1 MVYFSP
7 CGGSPRGGPVKQFA
21 VIGAGRFGASVAK
34 TLSEQGCDVILIDN
48 NAERL
53 RALDDLVTQAIELDA
68 TDEKALAAAGI
79 AEVDAVVL
87 ALGRRMEESI
97 LITMLLK
104 EMGIK
109 QVIVKATSEAHY
121 KILTRIGADRIVF
134 PEREMGV
141 KVANSLINPT
151 ILDYIEV
158 APGYNI
164 IETRPPEDIVGKSLE
179 ESKARS
185 RYGVDIIALKRM
197 KPVLDAAGDSRLEEE
212 VTIVPHAHEVI
223 NENDTIIVIG
233 REDLLAEFR
242 R

>member
-1 MVYFSP
+1 M
-7 CGGSPRGGPVKQFA
+7 KQFA
-21 VIGAGRFGASVAK
+21 VIGAGRFGSSVAR
-34 TLSEQGCDVILIDN
+34 TFSEHGCDVILIDSDE
-48 NAERL
+48 ERL
-53 RALDDLVTQAIELDA
+53 RELDDVVTQALKLDA
-68 TDEKALAAAGI
+68 TDEKALKAAGI
-79 AEVDAVVL
+79 GDVDAAVL
-87 ALGRRMEESI
+87 GLGKDMEASI

-121 KILTRIGADRIVF
+121 KILTRLGADRIVF

-164 IETRPPEDIVGKSLE
+164 IETKPPDDIVGKTLE
-179 ESKARS
+179 ESKVRS
-185 RYGVDIIALKRM
+185 RYGVDIIAIKRM
-197 KPVLDAAGDSRLEEE
+197 KPVLDAGGDSHIEEE
-212 VTIVPHAHEVI
+212 VKIVPQSDDVI
-223 NENDTIIVIG
+223 NASDIIIVIG
-233 REDLLAEFR
+233 RENRLAQFR

>member
-1 MVYFSP
+1 M
-7 CGGSPRGGPVKQFA
+7 KQFA

-185 RYGVDIIALKRM
+185 RYGVDILALKRM

>member
-1 MVYFSP
+1 M
-7 CGGSPRGGPVKQFA
+7 KQFA
-21 VIGAGRFGASVAK
+21 VIGAGRFGASVAR
-34 TLSEQGCDVILIDN
+34 TLSEQGCDVILIDHDE
-48 NAERL
+48 ERL
-53 RALDDLVTQAIELDA
+53 HALDGIVSQAIELDA
-68 TDEKALAAAGI
+68 TDEKALNAAGI
-79 AEVDAVVL
+79 GDVDAAVL
-87 ALGRRMEESI
+87 GLGRDMEASI

-121 KILTRIGADRIVF
+121 KILTRLGADRIVF

-164 IETRPPEDIVGKSLE
+164 IETKPPEDIVGKTLE
-179 ESKARS
+179 ASRVRS
-185 RYGVDIIALKRM
+185 QYGVDIIAIKRM
-197 KPVLDAAGDSRLEEE
+197 KPILDASGDSRLEEE
-212 VTIVPHAHEVI
+212 VKIVPQADDVI
-223 NENDTIIVIG
+223 NESDTIIVIG
-233 REDLLAEFR
+233 KEDRLAQFR

>member
-1 MVYFSP
+1 
-7 CGGSPRGGPVKQFA
+7 VKQFA

>member
-1 MVYFSP
+1 M
-7 CGGSPRGGPVKQFA
+7 KQFA

-104 EMGIK
+104 EMG
-109 QVIVKATSEAHY
+109 
-121 KILTRIGADRIVF
+121 IVF

>member
-1 MVYFSP
+1 M
-7 CGGSPRGGPVKQFA
+7 KQFA
-21 VIGAGRFGASVAK
+21 VIGAGRFGSSVAR
-34 TLSEQGCDVILIDN
+34 TFSEQGCDVILIDCDE
-48 NAERL
+48 ERL
-53 RALDDLVTQAIELDA
+53 RELDDVVTQAIKLDA
-68 TDEKALAAAGI
+68 TDEKALKAAGI
-79 AEVDAVVL
+79 GDVDAAVL
-87 ALGRRMEESI
+87 GLGKDIEASI

-121 KILTRIGADRIVF
+121 KILTRLGADRIVF

-164 IETRPPEDIVGKSLE
+164 IETKPPGDIVGKTLE
-179 ESKARS
+179 ESKVRS
-185 RYGVDIIALKRM
+185 RYGVDIIAIKRM
-197 KPVLDAAGDSRLEEE
+197 KPVLDSSGDSHLEEE
-212 VTIVPHAHEVI
+212 VKIVPQSNDVI
-223 NENDTIIVIG
+223 SESDIIIVIG
-233 REDLLAEFR
+233 KENKLAQFR

>member
-1 MVYFSP
+1 M
-7 CGGSPRGGPVKQFA
+7 KQFA

-48 NAERL
+48 NEEHL
-53 RALDDLVTQAIELDA
+53 RALDGVVSQAIELDA

-79 AEVDAVVL
+79 AEVDAAVL
-87 ALGRRMEESI
+87 GLGRRMEESI

-164 IETRPPEDIVGKSLE
+164 IETKPPEDIVGKSIE
-179 ESKARS
+179 ESKVRS

-197 KPVLDAAGDSRLEEE
+197 KPVLDAGGDSRLEEE
-212 VTIVPHAHEVI
+212 VTIVPRADNVI

>member
-1 MVYFSP
+1 M
-7 CGGSPRGGPVKQFA
+7 KQFA